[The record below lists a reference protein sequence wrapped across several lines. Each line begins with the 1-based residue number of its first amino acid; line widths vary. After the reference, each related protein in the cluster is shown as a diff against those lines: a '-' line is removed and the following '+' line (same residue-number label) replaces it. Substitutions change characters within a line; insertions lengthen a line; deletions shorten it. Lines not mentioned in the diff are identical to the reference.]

1 MSARILHQISFF
13 HEPTP
18 GYVEEGWLALAD
30 NGVVYLKLSA
40 INDHP
45 ATGADTRWGK
55 VSAIG
60 KDNLTW
66 EALREEVL
74 LLGLKTEES

>member
-1 MSARILHQISFF
+1 M
-13 HEPTP
+13 
-18 GYVEEGWLALAD
+18 
-30 NGVVYLKLSA
+30 VYLKLSA

-45 ATGADTRWGK
+45 ATGADTRWDK